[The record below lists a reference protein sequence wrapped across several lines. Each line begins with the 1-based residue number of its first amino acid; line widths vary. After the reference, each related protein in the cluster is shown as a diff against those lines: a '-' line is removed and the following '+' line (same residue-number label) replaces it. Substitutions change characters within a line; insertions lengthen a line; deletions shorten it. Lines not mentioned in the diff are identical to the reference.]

1 MPSFVPRWQFSL
13 PDWDLLLGLP
23 LGIGIQEWE
32 IFTKLQ
38 GAHLNIWA
46 GLIVEEFLIHG
57 TGTALRPKG
66 PMEMTGVIL
75 LGPSHKLL
83 RGNAPHSKKVRPLLK
98 VPLLPSV
105 PQEDTSSTGLH
116 AKLWGQGRGRSHIP
130 VM

>member
-1 MPSFVPRWQFSL
+1 MTPPGHRHSGVGDICQAPGSTS
-13 PDWDLLLGLP
+13 
-23 LGIGIQEWE
+23 E
-32 IFTKLQ
+32 
-38 GAHLNIWA
+38 HLRRA
-46 GLIVEEFLIHG
+46 DSGEFLIHG

-83 RGNAPHSKKVRPLLK
+83 RGNAPHSKEVRPLLK

-105 PQEDTSSTGLH
+105 PQEDTLSSTGLC
-116 AKLWGQGRGRSHIP
+116 AKLWGPKRQGQGSSHIP